1 MGYNCNNNIKELF
14 MKFNAEINGKHVE
27 LDISANTLL
36 VDLIRDNLH
45 LTGTHVGCDSSQ
57 CGACTV
63 LVDNQS
69 IKSCNVL
76 AMQVSGKKL
85 KQLNMLKPILNIQN
99 YKRVLINIT
108 VY

>member
-1 MGYNCNNNIKELF
+1 
-14 MKFNAEINGKHVE
+14 MKFNAEINGQHVE

-69 IKSCNVL
+69 IKSCNVF

-85 KQLNMLKPILNIQN
+85 KQLNMLKLMLNTQN

-108 VY
+108 VYSADFVHLE

>member
-1 MGYNCNNNIKELF
+1 
-14 MKFNAEINGKHVE
+14 MKFNAEINGQHVE

-76 AMQVSGKKL
+76 LCKL
-85 KQLNMLKPILNIQN
+85 VEKN
-99 YKRVLINIT
+99 
-108 VY
+108 

>member
-1 MGYNCNNNIKELF
+1 
-14 MKFNAEINGKHVE
+14 MKFNAEINGQHVE

-69 IKSCNVL
+69 IKSCNVF
-76 AMQVSGKKL
+76 AMQVSGK
-85 KQLNMLKPILNIQN
+85 N
-99 YKRVLINIT
+99 
-108 VY
+108 